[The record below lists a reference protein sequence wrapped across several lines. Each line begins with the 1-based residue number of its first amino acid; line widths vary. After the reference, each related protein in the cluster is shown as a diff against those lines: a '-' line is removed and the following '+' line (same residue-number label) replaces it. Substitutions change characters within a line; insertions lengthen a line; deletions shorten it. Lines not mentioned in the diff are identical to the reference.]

1 MINATL
7 VTYKNTL
14 RAALRGSLIASGI
27 NIAWLFSVEFYLNIV
42 GLPKGFP
49 LAVVLSTGLPILL
62 AALLYVVFVKNF
74 QKGEVMFLV
83 LAAGFTLLSIFPSFE
98 PILPDGSAAPANFA
112 LLTVPMH
119 FFAAVIGVYYIIQ
132 KR

>member
-49 LAVVLSTGLPILL
+49 LAVVLSTSLPILL

-98 PILPDGSAAPANFA
+98 PILPDGNAAPANFA

>member
-1 MINATL
+1 MIKESIA
-7 VTYKNTL
+7 TYKNTL
-14 RAALRGSLIASGI
+14 RAAIRGSLIAAGI
-27 NIAWLFSVEFYLNIV
+27 NIAWLFSLEFGLNIS

-49 LAVVLSTGLPILL
+49 LAVVLSTIIPVLL
-62 AALLYVVFVKNF
+62 GAVLYVVFVKNF
-74 QKGEVMFLV
+74 LKGEVMFLL
-83 LAAGFTLLSIFPSFE
+83 LAAGFALLSIFPSFE
-98 PILPDGSAAPANFA
+98 PILPDGQAAPANFA

>member
-1 MINATL
+1 MIHATI

-14 RAALRGSLIASGI
+14 RAAFRGSLIASGI
-27 NIAWLFSVEFYLNIV
+27 NIAWLFSLEFLLNIS

-49 LAVVLSTGLPILL
+49 LAVVLSTLIPILL
-62 AALLYVVFVKNF
+62 AAVLYVIFVKNF
-74 QKGEVMFLV
+74 QKGEIMFLV
-83 LAAGFTLLSIFPSFE
+83 LAAGFALLSLFPSFE
-98 PILPDGSAAPANFA
+98 PILPDGNPAPANFA

-119 FFAAVIGVYYIIQ
+119 FFAAVIGVFYIVH

>member
-98 PILPDGSAAPANFA
+98 PILPDGNAAPANFA
-112 LLTVPMH
+112 WLTVPMH

>member
-1 MINATL
+1 MIHATI

-14 RAALRGSLIASGI
+14 RAAFRGSLIASGI
-27 NIAWLFSVEFYLNIV
+27 NIAWLFSLEFLLNIS

-49 LAVVLSTGLPILL
+49 LAVVLSTLIPILL
-62 AALLYVVFVKNF
+62 AAVLYVIFVKNF
-74 QKGEVMFLV
+74 QKGEIIFLV
-83 LAAGFTLLSIFPSFE
+83 LAAGFVLLSLFPSFE
-98 PILPDGSAAPANFA
+98 PILPDGNPAPANFA

-119 FFAAVIGVYYIIQ
+119 FFAAVIGVFYIIH